1 MKVFVKLINKDI
13 YFLVKKDCGEFIKV
27 RNLHNLRNEILES
40 KTIKIID
47 ESSVPS
53 ILL

>member
-1 MKVFVKLINKDI
+1 MKVFAKLINKDT
-13 YFLVKKDCGEFIKV
+13 YFLVKKDCGEFIRV

-47 ESSVPS
+47 KSSVPS

>member
-1 MKVFVKLINKDI
+1 MKVFVKLIDKDE

-27 RNLHNLRNEILES
+27 RNLQNLKTEIIES

-47 ESSVPS
+47 EYSVPS